1 MRATQVRV
9 LSAELRAIRV
19 TEHRVL
25 LARQMSRLGD
35 AESAVQAELEDW
47 ASQDKVGRLWSAD
60 ASLWTGAD
68 EDRWLGWLH
77 VVDGWR
83 NRLEQLEQIAKDV
96 QRGGFRHAL
105 VMGMG
110 GSSLCP
116 DVLSR
121 TFGRIREFPELLVLD
136 STVPAQIRSFED
148 RIDLARTLFVV
159 PSKSGSTIETK
170 MLMQYFFDKLEGVLG
185 SGNASAHFFA
195 ITDPDTEL
203 ERHARAQ
210 GFRSI
215 AHGIP
220 SIGGRFSA
228 LSNFGLI
235 PASIAGL
242 DLSQLLQRTELMV
255 RACGP
260 GVPVQENPGV
270 LLGIILG
277 TLAQRGRDKVTLIL
291 SPVVAALG
299 GWLEQ
304 LIAEST
310 GKARK
315 GLVPVEGE
323 CVAPAA
329 LYGSD
334 RLFVYVRVAN
344 SVSAEQDAAVET
356 LEKAGQPVLRVDLE
370 TPMDLGGEFFRWEIA
385 TAVAGAILGVDPFDQ
400 PDVDAAKLAARKLML
415 AYEET
420 GVLPEPSPVL
430 EDAGL
435 QLFTES
441 VDVASGSKLEQIL
454 AAHLARLGEGDY
466 FALNAYVEM
475 NDENQAEL
483 QALRHA
489 VRDAKRV
496 ATTLGYGPRFLHS
509 TGQLH
514 KGGPN
519 SGVFLQITADDRED
533 LAIPGQRFSFG
544 VLKNAQA
551 QGDFEVLAE
560 RGRRLLRVHLGPDV
574 HAGLVRLREAVS
586 QALTLPQ

>member
-83 NRLEQLEQIAKDV
+83 DRLEQLEQIAKDV

-170 MLMQYFFDKLEGVLG
+170 MLMQYFFDKLEGALG
-185 SGNASAHFFA
+185 TGNASAHFFV

-560 RGRRLLRVHLGPDV
+560 RGRRLLRVHLGPEV
-574 HAGLVRLREAVS
+574 RAGLVRLREAVS